1 MTDGEYTSCVD
12 QYADAVFR
20 FLMKNLGHR
29 ADAEDLVQVTFE
41 KVWINREKVEYERAK
56 SYLFKVAYNSMI
68 DLIRK
73 NKKVSLKADM
83 TNNSPSGEMKRS
95 FELKEV
101 IDKALQTL
109 SQVQKSVIML
119 RDYEG
124 YSYSEIAD
132 LLKLSESQV
141 KVYIYRARKKMKQ
154 YIVQLDNVL

>member
-12 QYADAVFR
+12 LYADAVFR
-20 FLMKNLGHR
+20 FMMKNLGNK

-41 KVWINREKVEYERAK
+41 KVWMNREKVDFESAK

-73 NKKVSLKADM
+73 NKKVSLPGEL
-83 TNNSPSGEMKRS
+83 NNSQSEEMKKS

-101 IDKALQTL
+101 INKALETL
-109 SQVQKSVIML
+109 SQVQKSVVML

-124 YSYSEIAD
+124 YSYAEIAE
-132 LLKLSESQV
+132 LMKLSESQV